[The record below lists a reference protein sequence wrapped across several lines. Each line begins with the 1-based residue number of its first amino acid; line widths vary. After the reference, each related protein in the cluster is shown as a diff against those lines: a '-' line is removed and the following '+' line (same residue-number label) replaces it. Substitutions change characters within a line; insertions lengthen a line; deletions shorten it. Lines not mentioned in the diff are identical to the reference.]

1 MAFSSNRADKSGFA
15 KEAHEKVLAKY
26 DVKQAQEALEW
37 ILITLEG
44 EEEFDTSGEM
54 ENFLNQLRDGQKLC
68 KSELLFSL
76 VFNQYHF

>member
-1 MAFSSNRADKSGFA
+1 MESNRADKSGFA

-37 ILITLEG
+37 IATII

-54 ENFLNQLRDGQKLC
+54 ENFQAQLKDGSKLC
-68 KSELLFSL
+68 K
-76 VFNQYHF
+76 